1 MTKHEENMFGLHF
14 RDAHRPVKGIF
25 ELKVIK
31 NGKVIEHTREENL
44 IVDGARVQMAHLI
57 AGEGTNR
64 QIAKIAFGTSG
75 VAPTVNDTEITNA
88 YEKAVSGH
96 TYPEAG
102 QVKFAWNLTTAEDNG
117 QEILE
122 FGLLCA
128 DGTLF
133 ARRTRTKALN
143 KEPDI
148 ALQGSWT
155 IVY

>member
-1 MTKHEENMFGLHF
+1 MEDIMRGLHF
-14 RDAHRPVKGIF
+14 KDFERPMKGIF
-25 ELKVIK
+25 ELKVFK
-31 NGKVIEHTREENL
+31 AGVLIEHTREENL

-64 QIAKIAFGTSG
+64 EIAEIAFGTSG
-75 VAPTVNDTEITNA
+75 VAPTVNDTIITNA

-102 QVKFAWNLTTAEDNG
+102 QVKFTWGLTTAEDNG

-133 ARRTRTKALN
+133 ARRTRTKPIN
-143 KEPDI
+143 KESDI

-155 IVY
+155 IIY